1 MKVVIR
7 GERGV
12 GKSVLLARLQGKPFF
27 AEYTET
33 PVIDVGTVLWNYKS
47 TYTWC
52 MGPRVRVGPRRGPTR
67 SLSHCCER

>member
-47 TYTWC
+47 THGARCTAHGREC
-52 MGPRVRVGPRRGPTR
+52 
-67 SLSHCCER
+67 